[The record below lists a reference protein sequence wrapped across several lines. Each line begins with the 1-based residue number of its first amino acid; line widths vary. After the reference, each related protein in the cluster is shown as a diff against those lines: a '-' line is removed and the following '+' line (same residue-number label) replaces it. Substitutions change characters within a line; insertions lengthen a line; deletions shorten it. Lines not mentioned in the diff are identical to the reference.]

1 MTRLLFLATC
11 FAGALATYD
20 YGGGNKKANGKT
32 TADMSSKNMDKG
44 ADQKNAA
51 DMKSGSGTANVDAS
65 ITVLTSYKGGEAPVE
80 QMAQPAM
87 DKGMMHKVM
96 VGGDAGLIFSPNTLT
111 AKPGDMVEFTFMSMN
126 HTVTQSTFPEPCKKM
141 DGGADS
147 GFLANPNNTITPPPT
162 YIKNPP
168 PTAAKA

>member
-1 MTRLLFLATC
+1 MTRLLFLAAC
-11 FAGALATYD
+11 FASALATYD
-20 YGGGNKKANGKT
+20 YGGGAKKANDKT
-32 TADMSSKNMDKG
+32 AADMSSKNMNKG

-51 DMKSGSGTANVDAS
+51 DMKSGSGTASVDAP
-65 ITVLTSYKGGEAPVE
+65 ITVLTSYKGGDAPVE
-80 QMAQPAM
+80 QIAQPAM

-126 HTVTQSTFPEPCKKM
+126 HTVTQSTFPQPCKKM

-162 YIKNPP
+162 YMFQVKDD
-168 PTAAKA
+168 KAV